1 MSHYQIYIDTG
12 GTFTDC
18 LAYAPDGELERIK
31 LLSNSTL
38 RGKIIKQL
46 TSKRF
51 QILLPDSFQDDI
63 FEGYEFRILQ
73 QKHEKIWIKST
84 DLAHQTLE
92 LSTNLP
98 SHFNIEELD
107 FELLGHEE
115 APILASRIATKT
127 PLNQDLPPISMRLGS
142 TKGTNAL
149 LERKGAKTAF
159 LITEGFEDLLK
170 IRTQARSEIFALN
183 IQKPK
188 PLYTEVIGIK
198 ERLNADGSVNISL
211 ETKELERISEELKK
225 QNCQTIAIALLHSY
239 RNPIHEEKL
248 RQYLEKEGFKFI
260 SISSELAPAIKI
272 LPRSET
278 AVVNA
283 YLSQIIFNYLTAVK
297 QKLGTSDLKIMSS
310 AGGLL
315 GYEFFKPKDS
325 LLSGPAGGVVGAAES
340 AKKSGFP
347 KILTLDMGGTSTDVA
362 RFDGDFDYKFD
373 LEVGDANLFSPA
385 LAIETVAAGGGS
397 ICHFDGFKFTVGP
410 ESAGAFPGPA
420 CYGADGENLTVTDV
434 NLLLGHIDPNNFGIP
449 VRPENAQKVL
459 QKIKT
464 DIQNRTQKTIS
475 EQEILEGFSEIA
487 NEKMVEAVRKIS
499 ASKGYN
505 PAEYSLLAFGG
516 AGGQHACKVAELLNI
531 KNIIIPYNA
540 GLLSAYGMK
549 EAVLERFA
557 TKQVLK
563 PLSEVNNIS
572 KTIDNLKIEATN
584 ELQREG
590 FKADEIEVR
599 LVHLYLR
606 FQGQDET
613 LEIVFSKDLDIQKA
627 FRQKY
632 EKLYGHWTEKHQI
645 ELESIKVIVSNKKL
659 KNNFLSKKVQTYF
672 PEPNHFISSVFGN
685 EKIPVYV
692 WENLEVG
699 AKINQKSLIISK
711 NSTIVL
717 EKNWN
722 FELDAFNHAILAL
735 ETFEKSQTENPK
747 KSEAIDLE
755 LFTNRFRTIAEEAG
769 AMLQRTS
776 FSVNIK
782 ERLDFSCALLDEKGE
797 LIVNA
802 PHIPVH
808 LGSLGI
814 CVRSLQNHIEMQNGD
829 VIITNHPAFGGS
841 HLPDITLVTP
851 IFSDENE
858 LLGYMANRAH
868 HAEIGGKTPAS
879 MPPDAQNLEEEGVVI
894 SPTYLVKNHEVQWEN
909 IEKILTS
916 AKYPTR
922 SLAENLADL
931 KAGLASNRFGAE
943 ALQNLCR
950 EHGTQKVKYFMQ
962 ELKNYASD
970 CLTESLQ
977 QLKTEK
983 LKATEKLDDGS
994 KISVKL
1000 LIKNNKLTLDFED
1013 TSGVHSANLNAT
1025 PAIVNS
1031 AILYVLRL
1039 FIDEHLPEKNLPLN
1053 EGLIQNVEIR
1063 LPKNSILNPDF
1074 PANPA
1079 ECPAVVGGNTE
1090 TSQRLTDTLLKALEL
1105 SACSQGTMNNLLF
1118 GNQSFGYY
1126 ETIGGGVGAGRNF
1139 DGANAVHQHMT
1150 NTRITDPEILEFRY
1164 PVRLNRFAI
1173 RPNSGGKGKF
1183 SGGNGIIREMTFLAP
1198 IRLTVL
1204 TQHRLEKPY
1213 GLQGGEC
1220 GKVGKQYVIYKNGTQ
1235 ENLAPTDGKN
1245 LEIGDRIVMKTPGGG
1260 GFGRVSEK
1268 I

>member
-1 MSHYQIYIDTG
+1 MSYYQIYIDTG

-18 LAYAPDGELERIK
+18 LAYAPDGTLERIK

-38 RGKIIKQL
+38 RGKIIKKL
-46 TSKRF
+46 SPNCF
-51 QILLPDSFQDDI
+51 QVLLSDAFQDDI

-73 QKHEKIWIKST
+73 QKHEKIWVKST
-84 DLAHQTLE
+84 DLARQILE

-98 SHFNIEELD
+98 SHFKIEELD

-149 LERKGAKTAF
+149 LERKGAKIAF

-170 IRTQARSEIFALN
+170 IRTQARPEIFALN
-183 IQKPK
+183 IRKPR
-188 PLYTEVIGIK
+188 PLYTEVIRVK
-198 ERLNADGSVNISL
+198 ERLNADGSVNIPL
-211 ETKELERISEELKK
+211 ETKELERISKELKK
-225 QNCQTIAIALLHSY
+225 QNSQTIAVALLHSY

-248 RQYLEKEGFKFI
+248 RQYLEKDGFKFI
-260 SISSELAPAIKI
+260 SISSELAPTIKI
-272 LPRSET
+272 LPRAET

-283 YLSQIIFNYLTAVK
+283 YLSKIIFNYLTAVK
-297 QKLGTSDLKIMSS
+297 RKLGRSDFKIMSS

-340 AKKSGFP
+340 ATKSGFS

-373 LEVGDANLFSPA
+373 LQVGDANLFSPA

-397 ICHFDGFKFTVGP
+397 ICRFDGFKFTVGP

-420 CYGADGENLTVTDV
+420 CYSAGGENLTVTDV
-434 NLLLGHIDPNNFGIP
+434 NLLLGHIDPSSFGIP
-449 VRPENAQKVL
+449 VRPENAEKVL
-459 QKIKT
+459 QRIKA

-475 EQEILEGFSEIA
+475 EREILEGFNEIA
-487 NEKMVEAVRKIS
+487 NEKMAEAVRKIS
-499 ASKGYN
+499 ALKGYD
-505 PAEYSLLAFGG
+505 PAKYSLLAFGG

-557 TKQVLK
+557 VRQVLK

-572 KTIDNLKIEATN
+572 KTIDNLKIEAIS
-584 ELQREG
+584 ELQKES

-599 LVHLYLR
+599 LVNLYLR
-606 FQGQDET
+606 LQGQDET
-613 LEIVFSKDLDIQKA
+613 LEIVFSEDLEIREA

-659 KNNFLSKKVQTYF
+659 KNSFLSKKVQTYF
-672 PEPNHFISSVFGN
+672 PEPDHFILSAFRN
-685 EKIPVYV
+685 KKTPVYI
-692 WENLEVG
+692 WENLKVG
-699 AKINQKSLIISK
+699 ARIDQKSLIISK
-711 NSTIVL
+711 NTTIVL

-722 FELDAFNHAILAL
+722 FELDAFNHAILA
-735 ETFEKSQTENPK
+735 FKSSKKSQTENTK
-747 KSEAIDLE
+747 NIKAIDLE

-782 ERLDFSCALLDEKGE
+782 ERLDFSCALLDDKGA

-814 CVRSLQNHIEMQNGD
+814 CVRSLQNHIEMQKGD

-894 SPTYLVKNHEVQWEN
+894 LPAYLVKNHEVQWEN
-909 IEKILTS
+909 IEKVLTS

-977 QLKTEK
+977 QLKVKRLE
-983 LKATEKLDDGS
+983 ATEKLDDGS
-994 KISVKL
+994 KITVKFV
-1000 LIKNNKLTLDFED
+1000 INKNKITLDFEG
-1013 TSGVHSANLNAT
+1013 SSEVHPANLNAT

-1031 AILYVLRL
+1031 AVLYVLRL
-1039 FIDEHLPEKNLPLN
+1039 FIDEYLPEKNLPLN
-1053 EGLIQNVEIR
+1053 EGLMQNVEIR
-1063 LPKNSILNPDF
+1063 LPKNSMLNPDF
-1074 PANPA
+1074 PTNPA
-1079 ECPAVVGGNTE
+1079 QCPAVVGGNTE

-1118 GNQSFGYY
+1118 GNQYFGYY
-1126 ETIGGGVGAGRNF
+1126 ETIGGGVGAGQSF
-1139 DGANAVHQHMT
+1139 DGADATHQHMT

-1183 SGGNGIIREMTFLAP
+1183 LGGNGTIREMTFLTP
-1198 IRLTVL
+1198 VRLTVL
-1204 TQHRLEKPY
+1204 TQHRIEAPY

-1220 GKVGKQYVIYKNGTQ
+1220 GKIGKQYIIYKNGTR

-1245 LEIGDRIVMKTPGGG
+1245 LETGDRIVMKTPGGG
-1260 GFGRVSEK
+1260 GFGKILEK